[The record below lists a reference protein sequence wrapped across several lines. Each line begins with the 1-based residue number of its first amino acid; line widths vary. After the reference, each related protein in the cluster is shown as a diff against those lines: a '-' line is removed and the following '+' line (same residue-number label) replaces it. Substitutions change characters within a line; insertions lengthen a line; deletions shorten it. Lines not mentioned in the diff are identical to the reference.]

1 MRLRPLR
8 AGEMGALRALHD
20 ASFAALGAAYDDAV
34 KAAHAALVAEPAY
47 ETEVARCDLWVA
59 EGADGR
65 LLASAGWC
73 EQDGRCRI
81 RKVFVHPDAA
91 RRGLATR
98 LVRAAEERSG
108 LPRFT
113 LRAYLDAV
121 PLYEGLGYRA
131 VEPARMALPGGLS
144 MPVLMMERH

>member
-8 AGEMGALRALHD
+8 PAEMAALRALHD
-20 ASFAALGAAYDDAV
+20 ASFDALGAAYGAAV

-47 ETEVARCDLWVA
+47 AEEVARCDPWVA
-59 EGADGR
+59 EGPDGR

-73 EQDGRCRI
+73 EQEGRCRI

-91 RRGLATR
+91 RQGFATR

-108 LPRFT
+108 LARFT

-121 PLYEGLGYRA
+121 PLYGKLGYRA
-131 VEPARMALPGGLS
+131 VAPARMALPGGLS
-144 MPVLMMERH
+144 MPVLMMERP